1 MLMLMKSQ
9 LGQRHGKVLAFRA
22 LFFSISIKKATVSNS
37 LLKNSILFE
46 TVAPV
51 WFN

>member
-9 LGQRHGKVLAFRA
+9 LGQRHGKVLTFHA

-51 WFN
+51 